1 MNTGLNFPSGNPLDP
16 SGNLTPQWRMFFL
29 TLFTRSGGT
38 AGSDT
43 ATLQAAITKANANIA
58 DLQSEDAQGEPAP
71 DMAAVFGLIHVV
83 EAIAAQAMAAAS
95 RQSDERGE
103 TGESASVTHLSQ
115 RVAEIEG
122 QIEHYRADDALRQR
136 IADLESRIESM
147 QPVIAD
153 ASQLTGL
160 GTMATQDASA
170 VAVSGGSINNVAAGA
185 TTPLQGIT
193 NTGLYT
199 GQRFGSSGAF
209 VLRSAAGTQAVPAQI
224 SAATQ
229 IALIVMRAYND
240 VGSYGDVSS
249 LGVGTDG
256 AVTSTS
262 APGYLTINTTASG
275 ATSVTERARVT
286 SAGLFL
292 IGRTADDGSGN
303 KLQVNGGL
311 SIVPVTTTTAPAAGA
326 AGALPATPTGYA
338 TIRIGGTDRKIA
350 YY

>member
-1 MNTGLNFPSGNPLDP
+1 
-16 SGNLTPQWRMFFL
+16 
-29 TLFTRSGGT
+29 
-38 AGSDT
+38 
-43 ATLQAAITKANANIA
+43 
-58 DLQSEDAQGEPAP
+58 
-71 DMAAVFGLIHVV
+71 
-83 EAIAAQAMAAAS
+83 
-95 RQSDERGE
+95 
-103 TGESASVTHLSQ
+103 
-115 RVAEIEG
+115 
-122 QIEHYRADDALRQR
+122 
-136 IADLESRIESM
+136 
-147 QPVIAD
+147 
-153 ASQLTGL
+153 
-160 GTMATQDASA
+160 MATQDASA
-170 VAVSGGSINNVAAGA
+170 VAVTGGSINNVTAGA

-199 GQRFGSSGAF
+199 GQRFGASGAL
-209 VLRSAAGTQAVPAQI
+209 VLRSAGGTQAVPTQI

-229 IALIVMRAYND
+229 IALMVMRAYND
-240 VGSYGDVSS
+240 VGSYSDVASF
-249 LGVGTDG
+249 GVGTDG

-311 SIVPVTTTTAPAAGA
+311 SIVPATTTTAPTAGA